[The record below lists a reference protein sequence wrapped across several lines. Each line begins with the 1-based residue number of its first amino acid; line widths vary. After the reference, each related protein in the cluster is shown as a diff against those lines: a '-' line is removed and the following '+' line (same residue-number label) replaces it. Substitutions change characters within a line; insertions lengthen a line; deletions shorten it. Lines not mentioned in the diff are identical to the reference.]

1 MLRGALI
8 AFVAGWV
15 LWFWLDK
22 SPAVL
27 GRLPHPEEGDY
38 LRNFQ
43 VAIDLIKQGRVQAAF
58 IYVWK
63 AHYLVL
69 SLGVG
74 LVLAM
79 GFASVSRV
87 LSRNRLLKLYLP
99 ARESRKYAGQH
110 YFTESYLEG
119 RSRLLRRI

>member
-43 VAIDLIKQGRVQAAF
+43 VTIDLVKQGRVQAAF
-58 IYVWK
+58 IYIWK

-74 LVLAM
+74 LVLGM
-79 GFASVSRV
+79 GFASLSRAI
-87 LSRNRLLKLYLP
+87 SRNRLLKLYLP
-99 ARESRKYAGQH
+99 ARESRKKPPPP
-110 YFTESYLEG
+110 TP
-119 RSRLLRRI
+119 